1 MKAEVIRADGTIL
14 SIREYPELPAVGDD
28 LCHDGSAGSEAMLY
42 TVYRREWRG
51 RAEQADPDLPDVRVF
66 VHEST
71 RNEEWPA

>member
-1 MKAEVIRADGTIL
+1 
-14 SIREYPELPAVGDD
+14 
-28 LCHDGSAGSEAMLY
+28 MLY